1 MPTVSLN
8 KMIEK
13 LELKNLT
20 PEVSTEGIEISSPDI
35 NRPALQLAGYFEHFA
50 CERVQIIGY
59 VEYTYLK
66 SQNREEKLKNY
77 ERFMSSKIPCVIYAS
92 RTEPDED
99 MYEMARKYNKP
110 LLFSNRMTSPLM
122 AEVIRWLN
130 VELAPCISIHGVLVD
145 VYGEGILI
153 MGESGIGKSEAA
165 LELIKRGHRL
175 VSDDVVEIRR
185 VSDDTLVGSAPDITR
200 HFIELRG
207 IGIIDVKTLFG
218 VESVKDTQSID
229 LVIKM
234 EEWDKNR
241 EYDRMGLEEE
251 YTEFLGNK
259 VVCHSLPIRPGRN
272 LAVIVECAAVNHRQK
287 KMGYNAAKELY
298 NRVQASLTRKRNPE
312 EE

>member
-175 VSDDVVEIRR
+175 ITDDVVEIHK
-185 VSDDTLVGSAPDITR
+185 VSDDTLVGTSPEITR

-207 IGIIDVKTLFG
+207 IGIIDVKTLYG
-218 VESVKDTQSID
+218 VESVKETHLCSNSETYHW
-229 LVIKM
+229 K
-234 EEWDKNR
+234 
-241 EYDRMGLEEE
+241 Y
-251 YTEFLGNK
+251 
-259 VVCHSLPIRPGRN
+259 HSLY
-272 LAVIVECAAVNHRQK
+272 ETFYYNHRLQFQEIPETVDPTQK
-287 KMGYNAAKELY
+287 YLLNFPHPKFHLILLHLHHN
-298 NRVQASLTRKRNPE
+298 
-312 EE
+312 